1 MANKPFK
8 KLRFSLTGDTYSPV
22 DEQARRNIGD
32 LSQLDTEHKDNLV
45 EAINEAAQS
54 GGGGTGVPSGGSKG
68 QVLTKLSSVEGDAG
82 WEYPPVMRASGN
94 DPSNLTV
101 TWNENYTVFDLY
113 SRQEIVQAYYEEDFS
128 HLKLVKGYITTT
140 LPDYTTLYHFE
151 FGGITEI
158 SNGSATIATLEVV
171 CDSAS
176 AHSGVGVYTETELGV
191 NEEAIQDAVDNYLE
205 LHPTV
210 GGAFSNVAKNAL
222 LNLLEKV
229 AYTDDDG
236 QSYWDSLRQE
246 LFSVAVVS
254 ISATFNQGSAVIYD
268 TDSLDVLRQYLTVV
282 ATYADS
288 TTEEVSSY
296 TLSGTLREG
305 TSTITV
311 SYGGH
316 TDRFD
321 AVVSIS
327 LDSVA
332 YGTLTYRQM
341 FITNNEIIMGDFEG
355 VTISSTEQTLSNGGK
370 VKIQAGSPA
379 LSTAYCNS
387 PTHSLK
393 CFGTSSTQVRYR
405 HDEKVFSAGDY
416 ICCVAVKVDRYSA
429 GHCGMQVSL
438 PATSVTESI
447 NLTSDAITDGFIGV
461 TGILTLP
468 ANRTGVRTYIGT
480 YNSANADCYVDD
492 AIFAPAPYGI
502 TAEELQTLYET
513 YLELRRS

>member
-22 DEQARRNIGD
+22 DEEARQNIGD
-32 LSQLDTEHKDNLV
+32 LSQLETTNKSNLV

-54 GGGGTGVPSGGSKG
+54 GGGGSGVPSGGSKG
-68 QVLTKLSSVEGDAG
+68 QVLTKRSSVEGDAG
-82 WEYPPVMRASGN
+82 WEYPPIMTASGN
-94 DPSNLTV
+94 DTSNLTV
-101 TWNENYTVFDLY
+101 TWNENYTVMDFFM
-113 SRQEIVQAYYEEDFS
+113 RQELLQAEFTGNDI
-128 HLKLVKGYITTT
+128 HLKLVKAYITATA
-140 LPDYTTLYHFE
+140 PDYNSEYHFE
-151 FGGITEI
+151 FGAITQIVNGI
-158 SNGSATIATLEVV
+158 ATIATLNVV
-171 CDSAS
+171 CGSAS
-176 AHSGVGVYTETELGV
+176 GHSGVGIYTETNIGV
-191 NEEAIQDAVDNYLE
+191 TNEAVQNAVDNYLA

-210 GGAFSNVAKNAL
+210 GGAFSNAGKNAL

-229 AYTDDDG
+229 AYIDQSG
-236 QSYWDSLRQE
+236 QTYWDSLRQE

-254 ISATFNQGSAVIYD
+254 ITATFDQGSAVIYD

-296 TLSGTLREG
+296 TLSGTLTEG

-316 TDRFD
+316 TDTFSV
-321 AVVSIS
+321 VVSIS
-327 LDSVA
+327 LDSIA
-332 YGTLTYRQM
+332 YGTLTYRQIFM
-341 FITNNEIIMGDFEG
+341 TNNEIIMGDFEG
-355 VTISSTEQTLSNGGK
+355 VTISSTEQTLSNGGS

-379 LSTAYCNS
+379 LNTDYYNS

-405 HDEKVFSAGDY
+405 HDSKVFSAGDY

-438 PATSVTESI
+438 PATNVTESK
-447 NLTSDAITDGFIGV
+447 NLTSDAVTDGFVGI
-461 TGILTLP
+461 TAILTLP
-468 ANRTGVRTYIGT
+468 ANRTGVRAYIGS
-480 YNSANADCYVDD
+480 YSSANADCYTDD
-492 AIFAPAPYGI
+492 AVFAPAPSGI
-502 TAEELQTLYET
+502 TPEQIQTLYET
-513 YLELRRS
+513 YLELRRG